1 MTPEI
6 QKLINEFKAKLQEA
20 NIAMLL
26 VYAWKD
32 PITNQDRC
40 QIASDAG
47 QQGIRAILHAILRL
61 TDEGTLVLAR
71 AFEDVARAA
80 SGVHTA
86 ALDKAAKAGA
96 FLQSAKGVFQ
106 SLRPHWTIDG
116 WEDDERQIP
125 S

>member
-32 PITNQDRC
+32 PLTNQDRC

-61 TDEGTLVLAR
+61 TAEGERVLAK
-71 AFEDVARAA
+71 AFEEVARAA
-80 SGVHTA
+80 SGVHVG

-96 FLQSAKGVFQ
+96 FLQSARGVFQ
-106 SLRPHWTIDG
+106 ALRQHWTIDG
-116 WEDDERQIP
+116 WEDDEAP
-125 S
+125 LKS